1 MTIDA
6 QNLTYTELNEL
17 VRKAGKKFEIK
28 NALGQRFIAAGLGKA
43 TVDIY
48 GVPGNALGAYM
59 DGAEITVHG
68 NAQDA
73 VGDTMNS
80 GKIIVHGL
88 CGDTVGYAMRG
99 GEIYIKG
106 NTGYRSGVH
115 MKQYMDKK
123 PVLVIGGRTGSF
135 LGEYLA
141 GGLIIVLGLCE
152 QERIIGNFCGTG
164 MHGGKIILRKTSYEP
179 AFPPQVH
186 VEPADLT
193 DAKPYIEKY
202 CEYFGVD
209 PTPILAREYIELT
222 PNSSNPYKELY
233 VAN

>member
-1 MTIDA
+1 MIIDA
-6 QNLTYTELNEL
+6 QGLSYSELNEL

-80 GKIIVHGL
+80 GRIVIHGL

-123 PVLVIGGRTGSF
+123 PVLVIGGKTGSF

-152 QERIIGNFCGTG
+152 QERIVGNFCGTG

-179 AFPPQVH
+179 AFPLQVH

-193 DAKPYIEKY
+193 DAKPYILKY

-209 PTPILAREYIELT
+209 PKPILARDYIELT

-233 VAN
+233 VQN

>member
-17 VRKAGKKFEIK
+17 ARKAGKKFEIK

-80 GKIIVHGL
+80 GRIIVHGL

-106 NTGYRSGVH
+106 NTGYRAGVH
-115 MKQYMDKK
+115 MKQYLDKK
-123 PVLVIGGRTGSF
+123 PVIVIGGKTGSF

-141 GGLIIVLGLCE
+141 GGLIIVLGLCDS
-152 QERIIGNFCGTG
+152 ERIVGNFCGTG
-164 MHGGKIILRKTSYEP
+164 MHGGKIILRKTSYELS
-179 AFPPQVH
+179 FPPQVH
-186 VEPADLT
+186 VEPADLS
-193 DAKPYIEKY
+193 DAKPYIERY
-202 CEYFGVD
+202 CAYFGVD
-209 PTPILAREYIELT
+209 PKPVLEREYIALT

-233 VAN
+233 VQN